1 MIASSSTGSS
11 FSGLAGYL
19 LGDESRVGWAE
30 GVNLC
35 EGMDG
40 EQIGRAS
47 AARVATEMRDQAAG
61 SGRVKAPVYHVA
73 LAFDPDD
80 RPTED
85 ELREAARRTLRD
97 LGLQDHQAL
106 IVRHT
111 DQRHAHVH
119 LMVNRVGP
127 DGRAWSTS
135 HERRRLRASV
145 EAQERELG
153 VRWTGRNAAVAR
165 TGDSPSDRAQTPGR
179 GFAADVRQRALGDFE
194 KATRWSDL
202 AARLEAKGLRV
213 ERRGRGGVVTDGKR
227 EAKLS
232 SVSRSVSL
240 SKLEARFGPLRGRG
254 RGQRAEAPTKHAVSR
269 SFAASRRASGRV
281 VRPSVATAA
290 WGASRLA
297 RSIDMDGERGAD
309 ERIARAAAR
318 SARNRAARG
327 AVGVVRQAVFPLAGR
342 SVAERSLAARATQ
355 RDVRPGGRIDR
366 LAALVAERMR
376 LHRLEA
382 EWGAVLGVR
391 TRAQEAT
398 AAQVAALQDR
408 AARAREAFERA
419 LSRVYADPKS
429 ASRAFVRDAERNG
442 VAAATGRMAS
452 SPESLGRLRAAKPER
467 SQGLRGVLHGLRPPS
482 TDVARSGAGD
492 AARAGATYARAAG
505 EHLTATRQSGTPG
518 RDASPGLWVRAS
530 ERREA
535 RVRDALFSTRGGGG
549 PEKAAR
555 RLDERIGQAFTRVGR
570 TPAQRSTVG
579 SASRTRRTSGL
590 TDPRHAARVSRAVNS
605 RLGATGLGVALSAAR
620 SIGRGL
626 SR

>member
-11 FSGLAGYL
+11 FTGLAGYL
-19 LGDESRVGWAE
+19 LGDESRVGWVE
-30 GVNLC
+30 GVNLY
-35 EGMDG
+35 ERTDG
-40 EQIGRAS
+40 ERTLRDAAGRI
-47 AARVATEMRDQAAG
+47 AAEMRDQAAE
-61 SGRVKAPVYHVA
+61 SARVKAPVYHVA

-106 IVRHT
+106 VVRHT

-153 VRWTGRNAAVAR
+153 VRWTGRNAAVIR
-165 TGDSPSDRAQTPGR
+165 TDTPQNDPTRAPGR
-179 GFAADVRQRALGDFE
+179 GFAADVRRQALGDFE
-194 KATRWSDL
+194 KATGWGDL

-213 ERRGRGGVVTDGKR
+213 EQRGRGGVVTDGKR

-240 SKLEARFGPLRGRG
+240 SKLEARFGPR
-254 RGQRAEAPTKHAVSR
+254 RGQGRSRTAERPTRRPVAR

-281 VRPSVATAA
+281 LRPSVATAA

-309 ERIARAAAR
+309 ERIARATAR

-327 AVGVVRQAVFPLAGR
+327 AVGVVREAVFPLAGR
-342 SVAERSLAARATQ
+342 SVAERSLGTRATH
-355 RDVRPGGRIDR
+355 RDVRPGGRIER
-366 LAALVAERMR
+366 LAALVTERMR

-398 AAQVAALQDR
+398 TTQITTLQNR

-429 ASRAFVRDAERNG
+429 ASRAFVRDTERNG
-442 VAAATGRMAS
+442 VTAASEKMAS
-452 SPESLGRLRAAKPER
+452 SPESFSRLKVAKPER
-467 SQGLRGVLHGLRPPS
+467 PQGLRGVLHGLRPPS
-482 TDVARSGAGD
+482 TDLARSGAGE
-492 AARAGATYARAAG
+492 AARAGAAYARATG
-505 EHLTATRQSGTPG
+505 EHLAATRQSGTPG
-518 RDASPGLWVRAS
+518 RGASRGLWVRAS

-535 RVRDALFSTRGGGG
+535 RVRGALFSTRGGGG
-549 PEKAAR
+549 PEKATR
-555 RLDERIGQAFTRVGR
+555 QLDSRIGRAFERVGR
-570 TPAQRSTVG
+570 VPFTRSAAERSSPPSRLL
-579 SASRTRRTSGL
+579 SARQT
-590 TDPRHAARVSRAVNS
+590 ARVNQAMAV
-605 RLGATGLGVALSAAR
+605 RLGATGMDIALSAVR

-626 SR
+626 GR